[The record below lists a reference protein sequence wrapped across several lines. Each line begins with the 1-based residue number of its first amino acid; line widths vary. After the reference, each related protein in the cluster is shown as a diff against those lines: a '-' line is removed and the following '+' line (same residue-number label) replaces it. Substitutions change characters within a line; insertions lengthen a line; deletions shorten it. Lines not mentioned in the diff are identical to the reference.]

1 MEKGSTQKEKRRD
14 REKEKGGNKGE
25 EKEKGWRGTIKHH
38 QRSLTEY
45 FTIYNKIVR
54 KEEEGQSPTNIKT
67 PERSGVFGAL
77 RGDSVGGAATTPAAT
92 TTETRT
98 TQAREGRDLL
108 GSKEIKK
115 KLNYLEREL
124 SGGQKVAIGPPKTR
138 LIRGKMT
145 PKGGEKQKKEMGRE
159 EPGGEEEQKDKRTVM
174 QYWKMKENKTEEER
188 SGLLRGSK

>member
-54 KEEEGQSPTNIKT
+54 KEEEGQSPANVKT

-77 RGDSVGGAATTPAAT
+77 RGDSVGGAATTSTAT

-108 GSKEIKK
+108 GKKDAKK
-115 KLNYLEREL
+115 KLTYLEKEA
-124 SGGQKVAIGPPKTR
+124 SGGQKVARGPPKTR
-138 LIRGKMT
+138 LIGGKRASRE
-145 PKGGEKQKKEMGRE
+145 GEKQKKEMGRE
-159 EPGGEEEQKDKRTVM
+159 EPGGGEEQQDKRKVT
-174 QYWKMKENKTEEER
+174 QKWKMKEKIIKEEQ
-188 SGLLRGSK
+188 SGINRGSK

>member
-98 TQAREGRDLL
+98 TQGREGRDLL
-108 GSKEIKK
+108 GKRDAKK
-115 KLNYLEREL
+115 KLNYLEREAA
-124 SGGQKVAIGPPKTR
+124 GGLTVDRGPPKTR
-138 LIRGKMT
+138 LTGGKRT
-145 PKGGEKQKKEMGRE
+145 SKDEEKKKKEMGRE
-159 EPGGEEEQKDKRTVM
+159 EPGGGEEQKDKRKVT
-174 QYWKMKENKTEEER
+174 QRWKMKEKIKEEEQ
-188 SGLLRGSK
+188 SGINRGSK